1 MTYFFNISASLFL
14 VILQTTVLPYLPL
27 LDSFYDLLIP
37 FIVFLGLY
45 RPIRESLPFVFF
57 LGIIM
62 DNLSG
67 SPFGLY
73 LTAYFWLFI
82 GVKGVTK
89 LLQVANRLI
98 IMTLIVAVGVLIEN
112 LIFLGT
118 LTILGPDK
126 QMAGDAAKT
135 VAIQVLWAFWT
146 GPILLIVIRDVL
158 DRLGTGFKAVYA
170 RRADS
175 RMSNV

>member
-37 FIVFLGLY
+37 FIVFLALY
-45 RPIRESLPFVFF
+45 RPVRESLPFVFF

-98 IMTLIVAVGVLIEN
+98 IITLIVAAGVLVEN

-126 QMAGDAAKT
+126 KMADNAAQT

-146 GPILLIVIRDVL
+146 GPILLIIIRDVL
-158 DRLGTGFKAVYA
+158 DRLGVGFKAIYA
-170 RRADS
+170 RRSDA
-175 RMSNV
+175 